1 MCKFK
6 SKKKLINDDG
16 EIENLPSSK
25 TETIKEKVEVNLKPN
40 VIWGKVIYSLRQ
52 MNLVALHTACG
63 EIRNVEIDE
72 NVLTVFVKE
81 EYLYNVLKA
90 EDNFKNIE
98 KVLRLIDNSLRLNV
112 EKQIPEK
119 NVVLENKKR
128 LLKLFDEKLKIVD

>member
-1 MCKFK
+1 M
-6 SKKKLINDDG
+6 NAA
-16 EIENLPSSK
+16 
-25 TETIKEKVEVNLKPN
+25 N
-40 VIWGKVIYSLRQ
+40 VLCFRQ
-52 MNLVALHTACG
+52 K
-63 EIRNVEIDE
+63 IRNVEIDE

>member
-1 MCKFK
+1 
-6 SKKKLINDDG
+6 
-16 EIENLPSSK
+16 
-25 TETIKEKVEVNLKPN
+25 
-40 VIWGKVIYSLRQ
+40 

-81 EYLYNVLKA
+81 EYLYNVLKN

-98 KVLRLIDNSLRLNV
+98 KVLKLVDVNLVLNI

-119 NVVLENKKR
+119 NIVLENKKR
-128 LLKLFDEKLKIVD
+128 LLKLFEEKLKIVD

>member
-1 MCKFK
+1 
-6 SKKKLINDDG
+6 
-16 EIENLPSSK
+16 
-25 TETIKEKVEVNLKPN
+25 
-40 VIWGKVIYSLRQ
+40 

-81 EYLYNVLKA
+81 EYLYNVLKN

-98 KVLRLIDNSLRLNV
+98 KVLKLVDVNLVLNI

-119 NVVLENKKR
+119 NIVLENKKR
-128 LLKLFDEKLKIVD
+128 LLKLFEEKLKIVDWKGEFYYGRI

>member
-1 MCKFK
+1 
-6 SKKKLINDDG
+6 
-16 EIENLPSSK
+16 
-25 TETIKEKVEVNLKPN
+25 
-40 VIWGKVIYSLRQ
+40 

-81 EYLYNVLKA
+81 EYLYNVLKN

-98 KVLRLIDNSLRLNV
+98 KVLKLVDANLVLNI

-119 NVVLENKKR
+119 NIVLENKKR
-128 LLKLFDEKLKIVD
+128 LLKLFEEKLKIVD

>member
-1 MCKFK
+1 MCQFK
-6 SKKKLINDDG
+6 SKKKLINDD
-16 EIENLPSSK
+16 EDFEKTSSSNV
-25 TETIKEKVEVNLKPN
+25 ETKEKIKVLLKPN

-81 EYLYNVLKA
+81 EYLYNVLKN

-98 KVLRLIDNSLRLNV
+98 KVLKLVDVNLVLNI

-119 NVVLENKKR
+119 NIVLENKKR
-128 LLKLFDEKLKIVD
+128 LLKLFEEKLKIVD

>member
-1 MCKFK
+1 
-6 SKKKLINDDG
+6 
-16 EIENLPSSK
+16 
-25 TETIKEKVEVNLKPN
+25 
-40 VIWGKVIYSLRQ
+40 

-81 EYLYNVLKA
+81 EYLYNVLKN

-98 KVLRLIDNSLRLNV
+98 KVLKLVDANLVLNI

-119 NVVLENKKR
+119 NIVLENKKR
-128 LLKLFDEKLKIVD
+128 LLKLFEEKLKIVDWKGEFYYGRI

>member
-16 EIENLPSSK
+16 EIENLSSSK

-52 MNLVALHTACG
+52 KNLVALHTACG

-90 EDNFKNIE
+90 EDNFINIE

-119 NVVLENKKR
+119 NIVLENKKR